1 MTLWRIGHK
10 VSIKPLAASH
20 WESTMLDIRP
30 EVAAALRDRRPVVA
44 LESTLLAHGL
54 PWPVNAETARAAEAA
69 VRADGAVPATIAVLD
84 GIPTVGLTDAEITDL
99 AHRRDVLK
107 ASRRD
112 LATAISQ
119 GRTAA

>member
-44 LESTLLAHGL
+44 LESTIIAHGL
-54 PWPVNAETARAAEAA
+54 PWPVNLETARAAEEA
-69 VRADGAVPATIAVLD
+69 VRDEGGVPATVAVWQ
-84 GIPTVGLTDAEITDL
+84 GRPKVGLSGDELEAL
-99 AHRRDVLK
+99 AKDRDVLK
-107 ASRRD
+107 VSRRD
-112 LATAISQ
+112 LAV
-119 GRTAA
+119 